1 MVPGKFEDMIEYT
14 FIKSKRRSIG
24 ITVKPDGSVV
34 VRAPLSCTRKRAEE
48 FVTEKQDWIIKAQKK
63 MADRRAAAGI
73 SAGTAPTAFTGAEIT
88 KMKKQAKKVLLEM
101 AADMARTI
109 GVAYGTISIRTQKT
123 RWGSCSSK
131 GHLNFNC
138 LLMLLPENVQRYVV
152 VHELCHR
159 KEMNHSE
166 AFWREVARYQPTYK
180 EDRKQLRE
188 QGSSLLSRIP

>member
-101 AADMARTI
+101 AAGMECIVSRHSGSLQDYFSHFLTASSGKGLADFHIMKIIIQILARKVTK
-109 GVAYGTISIRTQKT
+109 VLRHACL
-123 RWGSCSSK
+123 GSADLPVK
-131 GHLNFNC
+131 
-138 LLMLLPENVQRYVV
+138 LL
-152 VHELCHR
+152 
-159 KEMNHSE
+159 
-166 AFWREVARYQPTYK
+166 
-180 EDRKQLRE
+180 
-188 QGSSLLSRIP
+188 